1 MNYSIGSLQEEI
13 NNTPRNLMRGGIY
26 TIGSKISEPLSY
38 LIIKYVT
45 NFYKISEKQ
54 LLLLLIQNECPL
66 YLSGDTLTLGG
77 HLVGLNVLL

>member
-1 MNYSIGSLQEEI
+1 
-13 NNTPRNLMRGGIY
+13 MRGGIY

-54 LLLLLIQNECPL
+54 LLLLLIQNECTL